1 MKNKLIKTFEEA
13 NLNCLAKLAPNG
25 TGNLALVKEYLSSC
39 MNVIED
45 IHNAGGAG
53 MEVAALRSI
62 AIDRLI
68 SALFDLAGREYCLK
82 YTKADQKCTIVALG
96 GYGRG
101 ELSPASDIDL
111 MFLYPWK
118 VGSYTETVIERILYI
133 LWDTGLDVGYSTR
146 NISECIK
153 VSSDLVAKTSL
164 IDSRYLCGDEALF
177 DDYKKAVSQQLF
189 SKNVDAFIQDKVAEA
204 EERRKKYGDSVYI
217 LEPDIKE
224 GDGGLR
230 DLHTALWAAKV
241 KFKVDDFKDLNLKG
255 ILSDSEYTEL
265 SSVFEF
271 MLRLRN
277 EMHFTV
283 KRKSEQL
290 SFELQ
295 EKISKKIGYVDK
307 DGSLAVEQLMKE
319 YYLTANRIKE
329 LSGIII
335 ERCLNKDARRSLGK
349 FIRQRDLSDGFK
361 LFGGDITISDKD
373 LFKKRP
379 SAMMRLFELSQLHGV
394 QIHSFAR
401 ERLRENLDRIDDD
414 FRASPDVNRSFMN
427 ILKSEWDV
435 TGTLKLM
442 HKLEVIDRFIP
453 EFGEV
458 RCQVQH
464 DIYHIYTV
472 DTHSLFAVEELR
484 RLMLGEQKE
493 AYPLRTALMEE
504 LERPEVLYLAALLH
518 DVGKGKG
525 GRHEEIGAEIA
536 ARVAGRIGFSK
547 EDIDDIEFLVLS
559 HLRLSHTA
567 QRRDLNDPKL
577 ILDFAMEMGT
587 LERAKMLYLLT
598 YADIRA
604 IGPDVWTE
612 WKSALFHELYTKTA
626 EVFEMGTF
634 EVEDAKEKIAKVAL
648 DVEHIIGKDYPTK
661 DVRAFTSSMPERYLL
676 SKTPKK
682 ISEHFMIA
690 MRYTPPLSIDLKHN
704 ERRGY
709 TRLIVTTIDSPSL
722 FYKISGV
729 LAGNGITI
737 LGADIYTRKNGEV
750 LDIFHVKS
758 AIENLPIDQKRWARV
773 EGDLLDVIQGER
785 KAEDVMKEYCKPSI
799 LDDKY
804 SPKIKPRVIINN
816 EISDSN
822 TVVEIHAQDRV
833 GLLYTIS
840 KILVKQGLYIEVS
853 KISTMGEKVT
863 DVFYLKD
870 IFGQK
875 IFYRE
880 KLDEIKKELE
890 DALEEEGL
898 CQP

>member
-1 MKNKLIKTFEEA
+1 M
-13 NLNCLAKLAPNG
+13 NCLAKLSPNG
-25 TGNLALVKEYLSSC
+25 SDNIALVKNYLSSC

-45 IHNAGGAG
+45 IHNTGGTG

-68 SALFDLAGREYCLK
+68 SALFDLAGREYCLR
-82 YTKADQKCTIVALG
+82 YAKADQKCTIVALG

-118 VGSYTETVIERILYI
+118 VGSYAETVIERILYI

-153 VSSDLVAKTSL
+153 ASSDLVAKTSL
-164 IDSRYLCGDEALF
+164 IDSRYLCGDEPLF
-177 DDYKKAVSQQLF
+177 DEYKKAVNKQIF
-189 SKNVDAFIQDKVAEA
+189 SKNVDGFINDKVAEA
-204 EERRKKYGDSVYI
+204 EVRRKKYGDSVYI

-241 KFKVDDFKDLNLKG
+241 KFKVDDFKGLNLKG
-255 ILSDSEYTEL
+255 ILSNKEYKEV
-265 SSVFEF
+265 SKAFEF

-277 EMHFTV
+277 EMHFTI
-283 KRKSEQL
+283 KRKGEQL

-295 EKISKKIGYVDK
+295 EKISKKFGYEDK

-329 LSGIII
+329 LSDIIV
-335 ERCLNKDARRSLGK
+335 ERCLDKSAGRGLVK
-349 FIRQRDLSDGFK
+349 LIRQRDLSDGFK
-361 LFGGDITISDKD
+361 LFAGEITISDKD

-379 SAMMRLFELSQLHGV
+379 SLMMRLFELSQLHGV

-401 ERLRENLDRIDDD
+401 ERLRENLFRIDDA

-435 TGTLKLM
+435 TGSLKLM
-442 HKLEVIDRFIP
+442 HKLEVMDRFIP

-472 DTHSLFAVEELR
+472 DTHSLFAVEQLR
-484 RLMLGEQKE
+484 RLMLGEHKDE
-493 AYPLRTALMEE
+493 YPLRSALIQE

-525 GRHEEIGAEIA
+525 GRHEELGAKIA
-536 ARVAGRIGFSK
+536 ASVATRIGFSS
-547 EDIDDIEFLVLS
+547 EDIDDIDFLVLN
-559 HLRLSHTA
+559 HLKLSNTA

-577 ILDFAMEMGT
+577 IVDFAMDMGT
-587 LERAKMLYLLT
+587 LERVKMLYLLT
-598 YADIRA
+598 YADVKA

-612 WKSALFHELYTKTA
+612 WKGSLFLELYTKTA

-634 EVEDAKEKIAKVAL
+634 EVEDAKEKIRKVAS
-648 DVEHIIGKDYPTK
+648 DVEQIIGKDYPEK
-661 DVRAFTSSMPERYLL
+661 ELHAFMRSMPERYLL

-682 ISEHFMIA
+682 ITEHFIIA
-690 MRYTPPLSIDLKHN
+690 MSHTPPLSIDIRHN

-758 AIENLPIDQKRWARV
+758 AIENLPIDPKRWARV

-853 KISTMGEKVT
+853 KISTMGEKAT

-875 IFYRE
+875 IYFKE
-880 KLDEIKKELE
+880 KLNEIKKELE